1 MKGKLWLSV
10 TVISTLL
17 ASVLVGIRN
26 AEVKVVK
33 VPEPMSRLRV
43 QGGVLR
49 DEKGKPIGL
58 FGVNLFET
66 HLSWAVTQ
74 NVAEMERELR
84 VIASLGFNAIRVPMN
99 MAYIEPE
106 PDVFPDSTRYEEVMK
121 RHRLKPNSPQFLD
134 ALVRT
139 ASEL

>member
-26 AEVKVVK
+26 AEVKAVK
-33 VPEPMSRLRV
+33 VTEPMSRLRV

-66 HLSWAVTQ
+66 HLS
-74 NVAEMERELR
+74 
-84 VIASLGFNAIRVPMN
+84 
-99 MAYIEPE
+99 
-106 PDVFPDSTRYEEVMK
+106 
-121 RHRLKPNSPQFLD
+121 
-134 ALVRT
+134 
-139 ASEL
+139 